1 MICVGIVEHDPYH
14 REAIA
19 AACRE
24 RPDIRCVYAVDS
36 PQSLLSPSASFP
48 SADVLLM
55 GVRAPWT
62 QAVPAIR
69 ELRERFSAT
78 GVVVISDD
86 EDFHCIFDL
95 LCAGASGYLLRGTS
109 ATGLCDAVRQ
119 AAQGGAPMSP
129 PIARKVIEF
138 FHHRG
143 ADPTRALTPRE
154 REIVSGLVDGLSY
167 KQIASRMHI
176 TVETVRSHIKST
188 YHKLHVHGKAE
199 LIARTLRGE
208 L

>member
-1 MICVGIVEHDPYH
+1 MISVGIVEHDPH
-14 REAIA
+14 QREAIA
-19 AACRE
+19 AALRE
-24 RPDIRCVYAVDS
+24 RPDIRCVCAVDS
-36 PQSLLSPSASFP
+36 PQSLLASSASFP

-62 QAVPAIR
+62 QAAPAIR
-69 ELRERFSAT
+69 ELRERFPAT
-78 GVVVISDD
+78 SVVVISDD
-86 EDFHCIFDL
+86 GDFHCIFDL
-95 LCAGASGYLLRGTS
+95 LCAGASGYLLRSTS
-109 ATGLCDAVRQ
+109 LPGLCDAVRQ
-119 AAQGGAPMSP
+119 VAEGGAPMSP
-129 PIARKVIEF
+129 QIARKVIEF

-167 KQIASRMHI
+167 KQIADRMHI
-176 TVETVRSHIKST
+176 TVETVRSHIKSI

>member
-1 MICVGIVEHDPYH
+1 
-14 REAIA
+14 
-19 AACRE
+19 
-24 RPDIRCVYAVDS
+24 
-36 PQSLLSPSASFP
+36 
-48 SADVLLM
+48 
-55 GVRAPWT
+55 
-62 QAVPAIR
+62 
-69 ELRERFSAT
+69 
-78 GVVVISDD
+78 VVISDD
-86 EDFHCIFDL
+86 GDFHCIFDL

-109 ATGLCDAVRQ
+109 AVGLCDAVRQ
-119 AAQGGAPMSP
+119 VAEGGAPMSP
-129 PIARKVIEF
+129 QIARKVIEF

-167 KQIASRMHI
+167 KQIADRMHI
-176 TVETVRSHIKST
+176 TVETVRSHIKSI

>member
-1 MICVGIVEHDPYH
+1 MICVGIVEHDPH
-14 REAIA
+14 QREAIA

-24 RPDIRCVYAVDS
+24 RQDIRCVYAVGT
-36 PQSLLSPSASFP
+36 PQSLLTPTASFP
-48 SADVLLM
+48 PADVLLL
-55 GVRAPWT
+55 GVEAPRSD
-62 QAVPAIR
+62 AAPAIR
-69 ELRERFSAT
+69 EFRERFPAT
-78 GVVVISDD
+78 SVVVISD
-86 EDFHCIFDL
+86 EGDFHCIFDL

-109 ATGLCDAVRQ
+109 APDLCDAVRQ
-119 AAQGGAPMSP
+119 VAEGGGPMSP
-129 PIARKVIEF
+129 QIARKVIEF

-167 KQIASRMHI
+167 KQIADRMHI
-176 TVETVRSHIKST
+176 TVETVRSHIKSI

-199 LIARTLRGE
+199 LIARSLRGE

>member
-1 MICVGIVEHDPYH
+1 MICVGIVEHDPH
-14 REAIA
+14 QREAIA

-36 PQSLLSPSASFP
+36 PQSILSPSASLP

-55 GVRAPWT
+55 GIGAPRT
-62 QAVPAIR
+62 EAAPAIR
-69 ELRERFSAT
+69 ELRERFPAT
-78 GVVVISDD
+78 SVVVISDD
-86 EDFHCIFDL
+86 GDFHCIFDL
-95 LCAGASGYLLRGTS
+95 LCAGASGYLLRGAS
-109 ATGLCDAVRQ
+109 APGLCDAVRQ
-119 AAQGGAPMSP
+119 VAEGGAPMSP
-129 PIARKVIEF
+129 QIARKVIEF

-154 REIVSGLVDGLSY
+154 RESVSGLVDGLSY
-167 KQIASRMHI
+167 KQIADRMHI
-176 TVETVRSHIKST
+176 TVETVRSHIKSI

-199 LIARTLRGE
+199 LISRSLRGE